1 MVAGTDTMS
10 ESVNQGVTGKQWE
23 PLAANKTA
31 SPSGCTGL
39 GSVSVIPTP
48 DLDNRNVSH
57 GARVVNPLPGGSRC
71 IPASTAGGPSSSGW
85 DTGKRTAPTCGPP
98 GPFPST

>member
-57 GARVVNPLPGGSRC
+57 GVKSR
-71 IPASTAGGPSSSGW
+71 SYGAGRSRANESHLGL
-85 DTGKRTAPTCGPP
+85 
-98 GPFPST
+98 